1 MKTVGLVGYGYWGPN
16 LLRNFVSTP
25 DCEVLYCCDAQL
37 SRIKE
42 IRKKFPSIIVTSN
55 YQDLLDD
62 KELDGIIIATPTK
75 FHFPLAK
82 QALESGKDVLIE
94 KPMTLNT
101 RESSELVSMASKLG
115 RIIMVDHTFLFNE
128 PTRKLK
134 LIIDSGE
141 IGDIL
146 YIDTSRANLGLF
158 QKDSNAIFDLATH
171 DFSIIQYLLGSSPEW
186 LQAFGQSHYSDQ
198 EDVCYIYAEYP
209 KKISVHLHVSW
220 LSPLKIRRM
229 IIVGT
234 KKMITY
240 DDIEVAEKIRIY
252 EKGVHL
258 EKLSGKDSQ
267 EMRINYRS
275 GDILI
280 PNLKTSE
287 ALATLAKEFVAAM
300 NTRSIPISDGKFGAD
315 VVKLLES
322 STESLRSRKRI
333 NFKLKQ
339 KYGDKK

>member
-1 MKTVGLVGYGYWGPN
+1 MKKIGLVGYGYWGPN

-25 DCEVLYCCDAQL
+25 DCEVLYCCDIQL

-42 IRKKFPSIIVTSN
+42 IRKKFPSVIVTSS

-62 KELDGIIIATPTK
+62 KELDGIVIATPTK

-82 QALESGKDVLIE
+82 LALENGKDVLIE
-94 KPMTLNT
+94 KPMTLT
-101 RESSELVSMASKLG
+101 SQESTELIAIANKQN

-128 PTRKLK
+128 PIRKLK
-134 LIIDSGE
+134 AIIESGE

-146 YIDTSRANLGLF
+146 YVDSVRANLGLF

-198 EDVCYIYAEYP
+198 EDVCYVYAQYP

-220 LSPLKIRRM
+220 LSPLKVRKM

-240 DDIEVAEKIRIY
+240 DDIEVSEKIRIY
-252 EKGVHL
+252 EKGVDF
-258 EKLSGKDSQ
+258 EKMTVKDSQ
-267 EMRINYRS
+267 EIKINYRS
-275 GDILI
+275 GDILT
-280 PNLKTSE
+280 PNLKITE
-287 ALATLAKEFVAAM
+287 ALGVLAKEFVAAM
-300 NTRSIPISDGKFGAD
+300 NSRTVTVSDGKFGAE

-322 STESLRSRKRI
+322 STESMRLGKKVI
-333 NFKLKQ
+333 FKSKQ
-339 KYGDKK
+339 

>member
-1 MKTVGLVGYGYWGPN
+1 MKRIGIVGYGYWGPN
-16 LLRNFVSTP
+16 LLRNFISTP
-25 DCEVLYCCDAQL
+25 DCEVLYCCDIQL

-42 IRKKFPSIIVTSN
+42 IRKKFPSVIVTSN

-62 KELDGIIIATPTK
+62 KELDGVVIATPTK
-75 FHFPLAK
+75 FHYPLAK
-82 QALESGKDVLIE
+82 LALENGKDVLIE

-101 RESSELVSMASKLG
+101 QEASELVSLATKLG

-128 PTRKLK
+128 PVRKLK
-134 LIIDSGE
+134 SIIDSGE
-141 IGDIL
+141 IGDVL
-146 YIDTSRANLGLF
+146 YIDSVRANLGLF

-171 DFSIIQYLLGSSPEW
+171 DFSVIQYLLNSSPEW
-186 LQAFGQSHYSDQ
+186 LQAFGRSHYSNQ

-240 DDIEVAEKIRIY
+240 DDIEVSEKIRIY
-252 EKGVHL
+252 EKGVEL
-258 EKLSGKDSQ
+258 EKLSGNDTQ
-267 EMRINYRS
+267 EIRVNYRS

-280 PNLKTSE
+280 PNLKTTE
-287 ALATLAKEFVAAM
+287 ALGILAKEFVTAM
-300 NTRSIPISDGKFGAD
+300 NSRSVPISDGKFGAD
-315 VVKLLES
+315 VVKLLEN
-322 STESLRSRKRI
+322 STESLRSKKRI
-333 NFKLKQ
+333 NFKSK
-339 KYGDKK
+339 